1 MNKVICVILSLLV
14 LTGCW
19 DQRHFKNYNLALSV
33 GFDQLENGSI
43 IETVSIPTIMGSP
56 EGPLKPKVQI
66 VSSKAPTT
74 LDARE
79 KIDQRI
85 AASFDPSKLQV
96 VLVGEDL
103 AKRDIYPVLDGFYRN
118 PNSNLNARLAVVEGS
133 AKEVIS
139 VKTPNE
145 SRVSQYITG
154 LLESV
159 VLGTYSTGENLQ
171 LISAELMEPGEDFT
185 LPILKKVVQGDE
197 QLVVYNGLGLFHN
210 RSYTGEKINQE
221 DAVLFVLMQGQ
232 KGKRARITRKVNNDK
247 ENEPLNYVTIKV
259 MKIKRDL
266 NVKVQ
271 DGEVKADLSLKIS
284 ARILE
289 YPHNQLVSLQIVNK
303 LSDRLTHVLTK
314 DAKEIVAKTQSANS
328 DVFSIGRRVKA
339 YYPEVW
345 NQMDWNNE
353 YPNITI
359 TPKVEVDVKQHGIIN

>member
-1 MNKVICVILSLLV
+1 MNKVLCAMLSLLL

-19 DQRHFKNYNLALSV
+19 DLRQFKNYNLALSV
-33 GFDQLENGSI
+33 GFDQLESGI
-43 IETVSIPTIMGSP
+43 IRETVSIPTVIG
-56 EGPLKPKVQI
+56 GPQGPREQKVQI
-66 VSSKAPTT
+66 VSTKSHTT

-85 AASFDPSKLQV
+85 SASFDPSKLQV

-118 PNSNLNARLAVVEGS
+118 PNSNLNAQLALVEGS
-133 AKEVIS
+133 AKEAIS
-139 VKTPNE
+139 IQTPNE
-145 SRVSQYITG
+145 TRVSQYLTG

-159 VLGTYSTGENLQ
+159 VSGTYSTGENLQ
-171 LISAELMEPGEDFT
+171 LISAELMEPGEDFS
-185 LPILKKVVQGDE
+185 LPILKVQEDQE
-197 QLVVYNGLGLFHN
+197 LIKYNGLGLFHN
-210 RSYTGEKINQE
+210 RSYTGEKIKQQ

-247 ENEPLNYVTIKV
+247 ANEPLNYVTIKV

-271 DGEVKADLSLKIS
+271 GGEVKADLSLKIS

-289 YPHNQLVSLQIVNK
+289 YPHNQLVSLQIINK
-303 LSDRLTHVLTK
+303 LSDRLTRVLTK
-314 DAKEIVAKTQSANS
+314 DAKEIAAKTQSANS

-353 YPNITI
+353 YPQITI